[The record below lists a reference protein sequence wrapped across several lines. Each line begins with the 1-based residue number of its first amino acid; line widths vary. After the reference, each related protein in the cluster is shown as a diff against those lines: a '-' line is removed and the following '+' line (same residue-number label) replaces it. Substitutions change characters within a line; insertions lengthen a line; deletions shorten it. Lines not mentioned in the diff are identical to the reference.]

1 VERSEQIQPVMV
13 ITGTSKGLGRGIA
26 NYFLNNG
33 YCVVGCSRGEPTI
46 VHERYDHTQV
56 DVSDEKQVQAWV
68 RSIKRIFG
76 RIDTLVC
83 SAGILNSFSHVAL
96 TSGALLQSFLDINI
110 AGTFYV
116 CREVSKIMILQGGGS
131 IITTSS
137 IMTQLH
143 EPGTSVYSL
152 SKSAVTE
159 MTKVLAREVAPMN
172 INCNI
177 IAPSYM
183 VTDATSSFNAEYAP
197 TILEKQTIKRPVT
210 VEEVC
215 NLVSFFSSPESR
227 CITGQVINMGL
238 VC

>member
-1 VERSEQIQPVMV
+1 MEHSEQIQPVMV
-13 ITGTSKGLGRGIA
+13 ITGTSKGLGRGMA
-26 NYFLNNG
+26 NYFLANG
-33 YCVVGCSRGEPTI
+33 YCVFGCSRGETTI
-46 VHERYDHTQV
+46 AHERYDHTQV

-68 RSIKRIFG
+68 RSIKKVFG

-83 SAGILNSFSHVAL
+83 NAGILNSFSHVAL
-96 TSGALLQSFLDINI
+96 TSGAVLQPFLDINI

-116 CREVSKIMILQGGGS
+116 CREVSKLMILQGGGS

-172 INCNI
+172 INCKI
-177 IAPSYM
+177 I
-183 VTDATSSFNAEYAP
+183 
-197 TILEKQTIKRPVT
+197 
-210 VEEVC
+210 
-215 NLVSFFSSPESR
+215 SPP
-227 CITGQVINMGL
+227 
-238 VC
+238 